1 MVLMALGDA
10 LEASLAAGLARAQ
23 LLVQFSESPE
33 NQNNILPAI
42 QNGIWMGCQGSIW
55 TPPGTLGPGAVW
67 LSTWSGWC

>member
-42 QNGIWMGCQGSIW
+42 QDGIWMG
-55 TPPGTLGPGAVW
+55 
-67 LSTWSGWC
+67 